1 MHCCTAAQLHT
12 VVPRAVGDNKI
23 QNTHKNDVSW
33 ISAPVGTKLH
43 KWDNLVVNADIMP
56 KEILTFSFVKFK
68 WNVYNEN

>member
-1 MHCCTAAQLHT
+1 MHCTAAQLHT